1 MQGVTANVPD
11 RLLPAVPL
19 DAYLAEPARCP
30 ALPERFLPPREFVW
44 GGFTASDGAVLRW
57 GHLPVPETV
66 SEVRAA
72 CVIAVGFGEFIEKHF
87 ETMRDLAAR
96 GIAVWCLDWRGQG
109 RSMRP
114 SRFPT
119 RPRARDFSRDAEDL
133 AEFARAQLPPDLPRL
148 LVAHSM
154 GGAIALV
161 CLRRYPG
168 LFAGAA
174 LSSPMVGLRIGRL
187 PPTLVRVLTVPAR
200 AAGLGHRF
208 IPGAREWRP
217 DHVPTPRT
225 SRVTTD
231 AERCRLRHAWFSA
244 DPELRL
250 DQATYGW
257 VDSALALVAR
267 IAKPEFLA
275 TIRAPILIGQPEHEL
290 VVSGAAQRRAAML
303 LPNCR
308 LVELAGSKHDPFLE
322 CDAVRDYW
330 FDCLDRFIAECL
342 GEPRST
348 PASHPAGDIE
358 SAIALP
364 PNGRRWSIPRALA
377 RRRSTSQRRRR
388 PIIGIAIPR
397 K

>member
-1 MQGVTANVPD
+1 
-11 RLLPAVPL
+11 
-19 DAYLAEPARCP
+19 
-30 ALPERFLPPREFVW
+30 
-44 GGFTASDGAVLRW
+44 
-57 GHLPVPETV
+57 
-66 SEVRAA
+66 
-72 CVIAVGFGEFIEKHF
+72 
-87 ETMRDLAAR
+87 
-96 GIAVWCLDWRGQG
+96 
-109 RSMRP
+109 
-114 SRFPT
+114 
-119 RPRARDFSRDAEDL
+119 
-133 AEFARAQLPPDLPRL
+133 
-148 LVAHSM
+148 M

-217 DHVPTPRT
+217 DHVPTPQT

-267 IAKPEFLA
+267 ISRPEFLGA
-275 TIRAPILIGQPEHEL
+275 IRTPILIGQPEHEL
-290 VVSGAAQRRAAML
+290 VVSSAAQRRTAML

-308 LVELAGSKHDPFLE
+308 LVELVGSKHDPFLE
-322 CDAVRDYW
+322 CDTVRDYW
-330 FDCLDRFIAECL
+330 FGCLDRFIAECL
-342 GEPRST
+342 GELRPTSAPRPT
-348 PASHPAGDIE
+348 HDTGITGDL
-358 SAIALP
+358 AP
-364 PNGRRWSIPRALA
+364 KVPRWSIPRVLA
-377 RRRSTSQRRRR
+377 RRSMSTSQRRRWQITR
-388 PIIGIAIPR
+388 IAILR